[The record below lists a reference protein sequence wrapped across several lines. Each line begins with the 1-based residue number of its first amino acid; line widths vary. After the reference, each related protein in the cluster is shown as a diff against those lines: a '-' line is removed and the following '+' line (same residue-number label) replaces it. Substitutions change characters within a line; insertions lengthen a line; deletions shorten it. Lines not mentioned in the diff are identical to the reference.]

1 MRYIVTLS
9 FSMLFALACNRS
21 QSPTKSNTQL
31 VGYKVFQKNCSGCH
45 GADGKSGGAKN
56 LTTSTLDKTA
66 IAQIITKGKG
76 RMPAYEGSLSANDID
91 SIADYIMTLR
101 P

>member
-1 MRYIVTLS
+1 MRYIVILS
-9 FSMLFALACNRS
+9 FSMLFVLACNRS
-21 QSPTKSNTQL
+21 QSPAKSNAQL
-31 VGYKVFQKNCSGCH
+31 VGYKAFQKNCSGCH

-66 IAQIITKGKG
+66 IVQIVTKGKG
-76 RMPAYEGSLSANDID
+76 RMPAYEGKLSTNDID
-91 SIADYIMTLR
+91 SIADYLMTLR